1 MKIVI
6 ECASVEELEQL
17 RLYLSGG
24 RATEA
29 GATAAAGSVRKAE
42 DVSVPVEQLMD
53 EYLNFPDERKSR
65 EGMSDGD

>member
-24 RATEA
+24 RATEP
-29 GATAAAGSVRKAE
+29 GATAAGSVRKAE

-65 EGMSDGD
+65 EGVTDGD